1 MTVSA
6 KSEYACIAMI
16 ELAARFEAD
25 QPARLREI
33 VEAQGIPQ
41 PFLVQIMAQLK
52 AAGLVLSTRGST
64 GGYRLAKSPER
75 ITLADIIQVIE
86 GSSDQAESNLQKPTP
101 ATEAL
106 CGVWSQICQ
115 ARTKILEE
123 VTLANLAARVSEQ
136 PGEMFYI

>member
-6 KSEYACIAMI
+6 KTEYACIAMI
-16 ELAARFEAD
+16 ELAARYESG

-52 AAGLVLSTRGST
+52 AAGLVLTSRGAA
-64 GGYRLAKSPER
+64 GGYRLAHAPDR
-75 ITLADIIQVIE
+75 ISLADIFQVIE
-86 GSSDQAESNLQKPTP
+86 GNGDQTESNLQKPTP

-106 CGVWSQICQ
+106 CGVWGQICQ

-123 VTLANLAARVSEQ
+123 VTLANLAARVAEQ
-136 PGEMFYI
+136 PDEMFYI